1 MSIEKPDNSNPASA
15 PELKN
20 VSRRKFLKT
29 GLKAT
34 GGILAAGVAGAG
46 YMEFSAGERSRSLKE
61 ITAFLRGK
69 SKEKLLIFGKEF
81 NYQQFCDLIMR
92 MVEPPLESKQALSEL
107 LNSFCYMMEVED
119 QFAGSLNVL
128 PELEHLETIREKYF
142 SGLLQAIG
150 LDKKEQLT
158 NSLLK
163 IVKDLSKKIDK
174 YSEVELD
181 EYLLPHP
188 LLGKLTVREMLF
200 FTIHHVE
207 QHQKITLRNL
217 GR

>member
-1 MSIEKPDNSNPASA
+1 MTKQEIIIKLIKNHTDFAQLIKGLSDKDCMFSFENKWTAGQQLDHIVRSVSPLNMAFTLPKLAIRLLFGKANRPSKNYDDLVKKYM
-15 PELKN
+15 LK
-20 VSRRKFLKT
+20 LET
-29 GLKAT
+29 GGVAT
-34 GGILAAGVAGAG
+34 GRFVP
-46 YMEFSAGERSRSLKE
+46 
-61 ITAFLRGK
+61 
-69 SKEKLLIFGKEF
+69 
-81 NYQQFCDLIMR
+81 Q
-92 MVEPPLESKQALSEL
+92 V
-107 LNSFCYMMEVED
+107 
-119 QFAGSLNVL
+119 
-128 PELEHLETIREKYF
+128 
-142 SGLLQAIG
+142 IG

-174 YSEVELD
+174 YSEAQLD

-188 LLGKLTVREMLF
+188 LLGKLTIREMLF